1 MNLLNF
7 CAFLP
12 VLLLSE
18 IETNFITLYVCSW
31 FQTTSHFLYCWWV
44 LRDSFCAKASRAFF
58 FNCVFPENIHTPTTE
73 GISYRTP
80 PPLRIFHFGVAV
92 VAPPPLWNF
101 QRIFYHPLYPL
112 EIYFFLVANNKQEG
126 RVILSRVYSRDGVH
140 AQGKRR

>member
-1 MNLLNF
+1 MKQN
-7 CAFLP
+7 
-12 VLLLSE
+12 V
-18 IETNFITLYVCSW
+18 
-31 FQTTSHFLYCWWV
+31 
-44 LRDSFCAKASRAFF
+44 
-58 FNCVFPENIHTPTTE
+58 NCVVPENIHTPTTE

>member
-1 MNLLNF
+1 MSSVVS
-7 CAFLP
+7 FLIKWQIGE
-12 VLLLSE
+12 SDYD
-18 IETNFITLYVCSW
+18 ITANRV
-31 FQTTSHFLYCWWV
+31 V
-44 LRDSFCAKASRAFF
+44 
-58 FNCVFPENIHTPTTE
+58 PENIHTPTTE

>member
-1 MNLLNF
+1 MHEGL
-7 CAFLP
+7 
-12 VLLLSE
+12 
-18 IETNFITLYVCSW
+18 
-31 FQTTSHFLYCWWV
+31 
-44 LRDSFCAKASRAFF
+44 AKEQ
-58 FNCVFPENIHTPTTE
+58 CVFPEDIHTPTTE
-73 GISYRTP
+73 GISYRTA

-112 EIYFFLVANNKQEG
+112 EIYFFLIANNKQEG

>member
-1 MNLLNF
+1 MDTVDIQGLNF
-7 CAFLP
+7 ISRNGLP
-12 VLLLSE
+12 CNV
-18 IETNFITLYVCSW
+18 Y
-31 FQTTSHFLYCWWV
+31 
-44 LRDSFCAKASRAFF
+44 
-58 FNCVFPENIHTPTTE
+58 CVFPENIHTPTTE

>member
-1 MNLLNF
+1 MH
-7 CAFLP
+7 
-12 VLLLSE
+12 
-18 IETNFITLYVCSW
+18 VC
-31 FQTTSHFLYCWWV
+31 
-44 LRDSFCAKASRAFF
+44 K
-58 FNCVFPENIHTPTTE
+58 CVVPENIHTPTTV

-80 PPLRIFHFGVAV
+80 PPLWIFHFGVVV

-112 EIYFFLVANNKQEG
+112 EIYFFLIANNKQEG